1 MSQSLRL
8 ILMPDGSMER
18 LCILSEKTPSNL
30 KTSENGWREK
40 YQSCVLWHKFS
51 IHFRLTTNPMVWKSF
66 LVHKLSIH
74 FRLVFMSDGGLKQ
87 DRPKRL
93 HPFWDLIKSDGG
105 FKQDRPKRL
114 HPYWNLI
121 KSDGGF
127 IQECL
132 KKLHP
137 FFALIKSDGGCHS
150 HANRKSQKKCN
161 WQG

>member
-51 IHFRLTTNPMVWKSF
+51 IHFRL
-66 LVHKLSIH
+66 
-74 FRLVFMSDGGLKQ
+74 VFKSDGGFKQ

>member
-1 MSQSLRL
+1 MDGGKNTSPACSGTNSPSTSGLRQIRWYGKASLCTNS
-8 ILMPDGSMER
+8 PSTAG
-18 LCILSEKTPSNL
+18 LSLN
-30 KTSENGWREK
+30 R
-40 YQSCVLWHKFS
+40 
-51 IHFRLTTNPMVWKSF
+51 MVRKWF
-66 LVHKLSIH
+66 VWHKLSIH
-74 FRLVFMSDGGLKQ
+74 FRLVF
-87 DRPKRL
+87 
-93 HPFWDLIKSDGG
+93 KSDGG

-114 HPYWNLI
+114 HPFWDLI

>member
-1 MSQSLRL
+1 MDGGKNTSPACSGTNSPSTSGLRQIRWYGKASLCTNS
-8 ILMPDGSMER
+8 PSTAG
-18 LCILSEKTPSNL
+18 LSLN
-30 KTSENGWREK
+30 R
-40 YQSCVLWHKFS
+40 
-51 IHFRLTTNPMVWKSF
+51 MVRKWF
-66 LVHKLSIH
+66 VWHKLSIH
-74 FRLVFMSDGGLKQ
+74 FRLVFKSDGGFKQ